1 MNLNMSF
8 HSKNDCKLK
17 FILNE
22 EMKIKKDLEKINNNK
37 KIQNSNVCDFNAIF
51 LQNKINKL
59 HHEIKNIMTGKPD
72 NDNNIA

>member
-1 MNLNMSF
+1 MSCYNR
-8 HSKNDCKLK
+8 NDCKLK
-17 FILNE
+17 GILTE
-22 EMKIKKDLEKINNNK
+22 EKKIKENLEKINNNSTT
-37 KIQNSNVCDFNAIF
+37 QNNNVYDFNAIF

>member
-1 MNLNMSF
+1 MSF
-8 HSKNDCKLK
+8 YNKHDSKLK
-17 FILNE
+17 CILNE
-22 EMKIKKDLEKINNNK
+22 EIKTKEDLEKINNNNK
-37 KIQNSNVCDFNAIF
+37 TQNSNICDFNAIF

>member
-1 MNLNMSF
+1 MSCYN
-8 HSKNDCKLK
+8 KNDSKLK

-22 EMKIKKDLEKINNNK
+22 EIKAKEDLEKFNNN

-51 LQNKINKL
+51 LQNKIKKL
-59 HHEIKNIMTGKPD
+59 HNEIKNIMTGKPD